1 VTCEP
6 SAPTAPLGRPDLA
19 ATAPGLRPE
28 SAGAPA
34 LAELTTL
41 RVGGP
46 ADRYVE
52 AHSEEEL
59 VATVRAADEAGEPLL
74 VLGGGSNLLVGDE
87 GFGGVVV
94 RDLRQGVTVDA
105 QDSCGGA
112 SFHAPAGQDWDALVA
127 RAVAEEWVG
136 VEALSGIPGTVGAAP
151 VQNIGAYGQEVAG
164 VISTV
169 RVWDRA
175 RSRVR
180 TLALGELGFGYRTSV
195 LKRSMH
201 ADLPE
206 RGDGEADGPWYPS
219 PRYVVLDV
227 GFQSRLGSLSAPVAY
242 PELARA
248 LGVQVGDR
256 APSADVRAAVLALRA
271 RKGML
276 LDGVGPDAGS
286 GVAAA
291 AHPTDPA
298 VTAGG
303 PDHDRW
309 SAGSFFTNPVVPAEQ
324 ADLLPAE
331 APRYP
336 VRSSTPSRTTGP
348 SLGEID
354 PALVKTSAAWLI
366 EHAGFTKGFGVHGAS
381 SLASLSTK
389 HTLALT
395 NRGGANAADV
405 VELARAVRDGVL
417 DAFGI
422 ELVPEPVL
430 VGVAL

>member
-1 VTCEP
+1 MTCEP
-6 SAPTAPLGRPDLA
+6 LTPVDRDLPEIVR
-19 ATAPGLRPE
+19 TAPGLRPD
-28 SAGAPA
+28 AVGAPS

-52 AHSEEEL
+52 AHSEAEL
-59 VATVRAADEAGEPLL
+59 LETVQAADDAGEPLL
-74 VLGGGSNLLVGDE
+74 VIGGGSNLLVGDE

-94 RDLRQGVTVDA
+94 RDLRRGITVDA
-105 QDSCGGA
+105 EDSCGGA
-112 SFHAPAGQDWDALVA
+112 SFHAPAGQDWDELVA

-169 RVWDRA
+169 RVWDRR

-180 TLALGELGFGYRTSV
+180 TLALGELAFGYRTSL

-201 ADLPE
+201 AAVS
-206 RGDGEADGPWYPS
+206 GDGEADGPWYPS

-242 PELARA
+242 PELART

-256 APSADVRAAVLALRA
+256 APSVDVREAVLTLRA

-276 LDGVGPDAGS
+276 LDGVGPD
-286 GVAAA
+286 VA
-291 AHPTDPA
+291 PVSPDDA
-298 VTAGG
+298 VPGETGQ
-303 PDHDRW
+303 DHDRW
-309 SAGSFFTNPVVPAEQ
+309 SAGSFFTNPVVPAAQ

-336 VRSSTPSRTTGP
+336 VRSATPSRTTGP
-348 SLGEID
+348 SLGEVD
-354 PALVKTSAAWLI
+354 PTLVKTSAAWLI
-366 EHAGFTKGFGVHGAS
+366 EHAGFTKGFGVHGPS
-381 SLASLSTK
+381 SLARLSTR

-395 NRGGANAADV
+395 NRGGASAEDL
-405 VELARAVRDGVL
+405 VELARAVRDGVRE
-417 DAFGI
+417 AFGVD
-422 ELVPEPVL
+422 LVPEPVL
-430 VGVAL
+430 VGVSL

>member
-1 VTCEP
+1 M
-6 SAPTAPLGRPDLA
+6 
-19 ATAPGLRPE
+19 RPE
-28 SAGAPA
+28 AVGTPS

-52 AHSEEEL
+52 AHSEAEL
-59 VATVRAADEAGEPLL
+59 LEIVRAADEAGEPLL
-74 VLGGGSNLLVGDE
+74 VVGGGSNLLVGDE

-94 RDLRQGVTVDA
+94 RDLRRGITVDA
-105 QDSCGGA
+105 EDSCGGA
-112 SFHAPAGQDWDALVA
+112 SFHAPAGQDWDELVA

-151 VQNIGAYGQEVAG
+151 VQNIGAYGQDVAG
-164 VISTV
+164 VVSTV

-180 TLALGELGFGYRTSV
+180 TLALGELAFGYRTSL

-201 ADLPE
+201 VDAGAGSD
-206 RGDGEADGPWYPS
+206 DDGPWYPS

-227 GFQSRLGSLSAPVAY
+227 GFQARLGSLSAPVAY
-242 PELARA
+242 PELART

-276 LDGVGPDAGS
+276 LDGAGPD
-286 GVAAA
+286 V
-291 AHPTDPA
+291 DPA
-298 VTAGG
+298 AG

-336 VRSSTPSRTTGP
+336 VRTATPTRTTGP

-354 PALVKTSAAWLI
+354 PTLVKTSAAWLI
-366 EHAGFTKGFGVHGAS
+366 EHAGFTKGFGVHGPS
-381 SLASLSTK
+381 SLARLSTK

-395 NRGGANAADV
+395 NRGGASAEDV
-405 VELARAVRDGVL
+405 VELARAVRDGVVE
-417 DAFGI
+417 AFGV

>member
-1 VTCEP
+1 M
-6 SAPTAPLGRPDLA
+6 
-19 ATAPGLRPE
+19 RPE
-28 SAGAPA
+28 AVGTPS

-52 AHSEEEL
+52 AHSEAEL
-59 VATVRAADEAGEPLL
+59 LEIVRAADEAGEPLL
-74 VLGGGSNLLVGDE
+74 VVGGGSNLLVGDE

-94 RDLRQGVTVDA
+94 RDLRRGITVDA
-105 QDSCGGA
+105 EDSCGGA
-112 SFHAPAGQDWDALVA
+112 SFHAPAGQDWDELVA

-151 VQNIGAYGQEVAG
+151 VQNIGAYGQDVAG
-164 VISTV
+164 VVSTV

-180 TLALGELGFGYRTSV
+180 TLALGELAFGYRTSL

-201 ADLPE
+201 VDAGAGSD
-206 RGDGEADGPWYPS
+206 DDGPWYPS

-227 GFQSRLGSLSAPVAY
+227 GFQARLGSLSAPVAY
-242 PELARA
+242 PELART

-256 APSADVRAAVLALRA
+256 APSADVRAAVLSLRA

-276 LDGVGPDAGS
+276 LDGVGPD
-286 GVAAA
+286 V
-291 AHPTDPA
+291 DPA
-298 VTAGG
+298 AG

-336 VRSSTPSRTTGP
+336 VRAATPTRTTGP

-354 PALVKTSAAWLI
+354 PTLVKTSAAWLI
-366 EHAGFTKGFGVHGAS
+366 EHAGFTKGFGVHGPS
-381 SLASLSTK
+381 SLARLSTK

-395 NRGGANAADV
+395 NRGGASAEDV
-405 VELARAVRDGVL
+405 VELARAVRDGVVE
-417 DAFGI
+417 AFGV

>member
-1 VTCEP
+1 MD
-6 SAPTAPLGRPDLA
+6 RDLPEIVG
-19 ATAPGLRPE
+19 TAPGLRPE
-28 SAGAPA
+28 AVGTPS

-52 AHSEEEL
+52 AHSEAEL
-59 VATVRAADEAGEPLL
+59 LEIVRAADEAGEPLL
-74 VLGGGSNLLVGDE
+74 VVGGGSNLLVGDE

-94 RDLRQGVTVDA
+94 RDLRRGITVDA
-105 QDSCGGA
+105 EDSCGGA
-112 SFHAPAGQDWDALVA
+112 SFHAPAGQDWDELVA

-151 VQNIGAYGQEVAG
+151 VQNIGAYGQDVAG
-164 VISTV
+164 VVSTV

-180 TLALGELGFGYRTSV
+180 TLALGELAFGYRTSL

-201 ADLPE
+201 VDAGAGSD
-206 RGDGEADGPWYPS
+206 DDGPWYPS

-227 GFQSRLGSLSAPVAY
+227 GFQARLGSLSAPVAY
-242 PELARA
+242 PELART

-256 APSADVRAAVLALRA
+256 APSADVRAAVLSLRA

-276 LDGVGPDAGS
+276 LDGVGPD
-286 GVAAA
+286 VDRAA
-291 AHPTDPA
+291 
-298 VTAGG
+298 G

-336 VRSSTPSRTTGP
+336 VRTATPTRTTGP

-354 PALVKTSAAWLI
+354 PTLVKTSAAWLI
-366 EHAGFTKGFGVHGAS
+366 EHAGFTKGFGVHGPS
-381 SLASLSTK
+381 SLARLSTK

-395 NRGGANAADV
+395 NRGGASAEDV
-405 VELARAVRDGVL
+405 VELARAVRDGVVE
-417 DAFGI
+417 AFGV

>member
-1 VTCEP
+1 MD
-6 SAPTAPLGRPDLA
+6 RDLPEIVG
-19 ATAPGLRPE
+19 TAPGLRPE
-28 SAGAPA
+28 AVGTPS

-52 AHSEEEL
+52 AHSEAEL
-59 VATVRAADEAGEPLL
+59 LEIVRAADEAGEPLL
-74 VLGGGSNLLVGDE
+74 VVGGGSNLLVGDE

-94 RDLRQGVTVDA
+94 RDLRRGITVDA
-105 QDSCGGA
+105 EDSCGGA
-112 SFHAPAGQDWDALVA
+112 SFHAPAGQDWDELVA

-151 VQNIGAYGQEVAG
+151 VQNIGAYGQDVAG
-164 VISTV
+164 VVSTV

-180 TLALGELGFGYRTSV
+180 TLALGELAFGYRTSL

-201 ADLPE
+201 VDAGAGSD
-206 RGDGEADGPWYPS
+206 DDGPWYPS

-227 GFQSRLGSLSAPVAY
+227 GFQARLGSLSAPVAY
-242 PELARA
+242 PELART

-256 APSADVRAAVLALRA
+256 APSAEVRAAVLSLRA

-276 LDGVGPDAGS
+276 LDGVGPD
-286 GVAAA
+286 V
-291 AHPTDPA
+291 DPA
-298 VTAGG
+298 AG

-336 VRSSTPSRTTGP
+336 VRTATPTRTTGP

-354 PALVKTSAAWLI
+354 PTLVKTSAAWLI
-366 EHAGFTKGFGVHGAS
+366 EHAGFTKGFGVHGPS
-381 SLASLSTK
+381 SLARLSTK

-395 NRGGANAADV
+395 NRGGASAEDV
-405 VELARAVRDGVL
+405 VELARAVRDGVVE
-417 DAFGI
+417 AFGV

>member
-1 VTCEP
+1 M
-6 SAPTAPLGRPDLA
+6 
-19 ATAPGLRPE
+19 RPE
-28 SAGAPA
+28 AVGTPS

-46 ADRYVE
+46 ADRYLE
-52 AHSEEEL
+52 AHSEAEL
-59 VATVRAADEAGEPLL
+59 LEIVRAADEAGEPLL
-74 VLGGGSNLLVGDE
+74 VVGGGSNLLVGDE

-94 RDLRQGVTVDA
+94 RDLRRGITVDA
-105 QDSCGGA
+105 EDSCGGA
-112 SFHAPAGQDWDALVA
+112 SFHAPAGQDWDELVA

-151 VQNIGAYGQEVAG
+151 VQNIGAYGQDVAG
-164 VISTV
+164 VVSTV

-180 TLALGELGFGYRTSV
+180 TLALGELAFGYRTSL

-201 ADLPE
+201 VDAGAGSD
-206 RGDGEADGPWYPS
+206 DDGPWYPS

-227 GFQSRLGSLSAPVAY
+227 GFQARLGSLSAPVAY
-242 PELARA
+242 PELART

-276 LDGVGPDAGS
+276 LDGVGPD
-286 GVAAA
+286 V
-291 AHPTDPA
+291 DPA
-298 VTAGG
+298 AG

-336 VRSSTPSRTTGP
+336 VRTATPTRTTGP

-354 PALVKTSAAWLI
+354 PTLVKTSAAWLI
-366 EHAGFTKGFGVHGAS
+366 EHAGFTKGFGVHGPS
-381 SLASLSTK
+381 SLARLSTK

-395 NRGGANAADV
+395 NRGGASAEDV
-405 VELARAVRDGVL
+405 VELARAVRDGVVE
-417 DAFGI
+417 AFGV

>member
-1 VTCEP
+1 MD
-6 SAPTAPLGRPDLA
+6 RDLPEIVG
-19 ATAPGLRPE
+19 TAPGLRPE
-28 SAGAPA
+28 AVGTPS

-52 AHSEEEL
+52 AHSEAEL
-59 VATVRAADEAGEPLL
+59 LEIVRAADEAGEPLL
-74 VLGGGSNLLVGDE
+74 VIGGGSNLLVGDE

-94 RDLRQGVTVDA
+94 RDLRRGITVDA
-105 QDSCGGA
+105 EDSCGGA
-112 SFHAPAGQDWDALVA
+112 SFHAPAGQDWDELVA

-151 VQNIGAYGQEVAG
+151 VQNIGAYGQDVAG
-164 VISTV
+164 VVSTV

-180 TLALGELGFGYRTSV
+180 TLALGELAFGYRTSL

-201 ADLPE
+201 VDAGAGSD
-206 RGDGEADGPWYPS
+206 DDGPWYPS

-227 GFQSRLGSLSAPVAY
+227 GFQARLGSLSAPVAY
-242 PELARA
+242 PELART

-256 APSADVRAAVLALRA
+256 APSADVRAAVLSLRA

-276 LDGVGPDAGS
+276 LDGAGPD
-286 GVAAA
+286 V
-291 AHPTDPA
+291 DPA
-298 VTAGG
+298 AG

-336 VRSSTPSRTTGP
+336 VRTATPTRTTGP

-354 PALVKTSAAWLI
+354 PTLVKTSAAWLI
-366 EHAGFTKGFGVHGAS
+366 EHAGFTKGFGVHGPS
-381 SLASLSTK
+381 SLARLSTK

-395 NRGGANAADV
+395 NRGGASAEDV
-405 VELARAVRDGVL
+405 VELARAVRDGVVE
-417 DAFGI
+417 AFGV

>member
-1 VTCEP
+1 MPEIV
-6 SAPTAPLGRPDLA
+6 G
-19 ATAPGLRPE
+19 TAPGLRPE
-28 SAGAPA
+28 AVGTPS

-52 AHSEEEL
+52 AHSEAEL
-59 VATVRAADEAGEPLL
+59 LEIVRAADEAGEPLL
-74 VLGGGSNLLVGDE
+74 VIGGGSNLLVGDE

-94 RDLRQGVTVDA
+94 RDLRRGITVDA
-105 QDSCGGA
+105 EDSCGGA
-112 SFHAPAGQDWDALVA
+112 SFHAPAGQDWDELVA

-151 VQNIGAYGQEVAG
+151 VQNIGAYGQDVAG
-164 VISTV
+164 VVSTV

-180 TLALGELGFGYRTSV
+180 TLALGELAFGYRTSL

-201 ADLPE
+201 VDAGAGSD
-206 RGDGEADGPWYPS
+206 DDGPWYPS

-227 GFQSRLGSLSAPVAY
+227 GFQARLGSLSAPVAY
-242 PELARA
+242 PELART

-276 LDGVGPDAGS
+276 LDGVGPD
-286 GVAAA
+286 V
-291 AHPTDPA
+291 DPA
-298 VTAGG
+298 AG

-336 VRSSTPSRTTGP
+336 VRTATPTRTTGP

-354 PALVKTSAAWLI
+354 PTLVKTSAAWLI
-366 EHAGFTKGFGVHGAS
+366 EHAGFTKGFGVQGPS
-381 SLASLSTK
+381 SLARLSTK

-395 NRGGANAADV
+395 NRGGASAEDV
-405 VELARAVRDGVL
+405 VELARAVRDGVVE
-417 DAFGI
+417 AFGV

>member
-1 VTCEP
+1 M
-6 SAPTAPLGRPDLA
+6 
-19 ATAPGLRPE
+19 RPE
-28 SAGAPA
+28 AVGTPS

-46 ADRYVE
+46 ADRYLE
-52 AHSEEEL
+52 AHSEAEL
-59 VATVRAADEAGEPLL
+59 LEIVRAADEAGEPLL
-74 VLGGGSNLLVGDE
+74 VVGGGSNLLVGDE

-94 RDLRQGVTVDA
+94 RDLRRGITVDA
-105 QDSCGGA
+105 EDSCGGA
-112 SFHAPAGQDWDALVA
+112 SFHAPAGQDWDELVA

-151 VQNIGAYGQEVAG
+151 VQNIGAYGQDVAG

-180 TLALGELGFGYRTSV
+180 TLALGELAFGYRTSL

-201 ADLPE
+201 VDADA
-206 RGDGEADGPWYPS
+206 GSDDDGPWYPS

-227 GFQSRLGSLSAPVAY
+227 GFQARLGSLSAPVAY
-242 PELARA
+242 PELART
-248 LGVQVGDR
+248 LDVEVGDR

-276 LDGVGPDAGS
+276 LDGVGPD
-286 GVAAA
+286 V
-291 AHPTDPA
+291 DPA
-298 VTAGG
+298 AG

-336 VRSSTPSRTTGP
+336 VRTATPTRTTGP

-354 PALVKTSAAWLI
+354 PTLVKTSAAWLI
-366 EHAGFTKGFGVHGAS
+366 EHAGFTKGFGVHGPS
-381 SLASLSTK
+381 SLARLSTK

-395 NRGGANAADV
+395 NRGGASAEDV
-405 VELARAVRDGVL
+405 VELARAVRDGVVE
-417 DAFGI
+417 AFGV

>member
-1 VTCEP
+1 MPEIV
-6 SAPTAPLGRPDLA
+6 G
-19 ATAPGLRPE
+19 TAPGLRPE
-28 SAGAPA
+28 AVGTPS

-52 AHSEEEL
+52 AHSEAEL
-59 VATVRAADEAGEPLL
+59 LEIVRAADEAGEPLL
-74 VLGGGSNLLVGDE
+74 VIGGGSNLLVGDE

-94 RDLRQGVTVDA
+94 RDLRRGITVDA
-105 QDSCGGA
+105 EDSCGGA
-112 SFHAPAGQDWDALVA
+112 SFHAPAGQDWDELVA

-151 VQNIGAYGQEVAG
+151 VQNIGAYGQDVAG
-164 VISTV
+164 VVSTV

-180 TLALGELGFGYRTSV
+180 TLALGELAFGYRTSL

-201 ADLPE
+201 VDAGAGSD
-206 RGDGEADGPWYPS
+206 DDGPWYPS

-227 GFQSRLGSLSAPVAY
+227 GFQARLGSLSAPVAY
-242 PELARA
+242 PELART

-256 APSADVRAAVLALRA
+256 APSADVRAAVLSLRA

-276 LDGVGPDAGS
+276 LDGVGPD
-286 GVAAA
+286 VDRAA
-291 AHPTDPA
+291 
-298 VTAGG
+298 G

-336 VRSSTPSRTTGP
+336 VRTATPTRTTGP

-354 PALVKTSAAWLI
+354 PTLVKTSAAWLI
-366 EHAGFTKGFGVHGAS
+366 EHAGFTKGFGVHGPS
-381 SLASLSTK
+381 SLARLSTK

-395 NRGGANAADV
+395 NRGGASAEDV
-405 VELARAVRDGVL
+405 VELARAVRDGVVE
-417 DAFGI
+417 AFGV

>member
-1 VTCEP
+1 MPEIV
-6 SAPTAPLGRPDLA
+6 G
-19 ATAPGLRPE
+19 TAPGLRPE
-28 SAGAPA
+28 AVGTPS

-46 ADRYVE
+46 ADRYLE
-52 AHSEEEL
+52 AHSEAEL
-59 VATVRAADEAGEPLL
+59 LEIVRAADEAGEPLL
-74 VLGGGSNLLVGDE
+74 VVGGGSNLLVGDE

-94 RDLRQGVTVDA
+94 RDLRRGITVDA
-105 QDSCGGA
+105 EDSCGGA
-112 SFHAPAGQDWDALVA
+112 SFHAPAGQDWDELVA

-151 VQNIGAYGQEVAG
+151 VQNIGAYGQDVAG

-180 TLALGELGFGYRTSV
+180 TLALGELAFGYRTSL

-201 ADLPE
+201 VDAGAGSD
-206 RGDGEADGPWYPS
+206 DDGPWYPS

-227 GFQSRLGSLSAPVAY
+227 GFQARLGSLSAPVAY

-248 LGVQVGDR
+248 LDVQVGDR

-276 LDGVGPDAGS
+276 LDGVGPD
-286 GVAAA
+286 V
-291 AHPTDPA
+291 DPA
-298 VTAGG
+298 AG

-336 VRSSTPSRTTGP
+336 VRTATPSRTTGP

-354 PALVKTSAAWLI
+354 PTLVKTSAAWLI
-366 EHAGFTKGFGVHGAS
+366 EHAGFTKGFGVHGPS
-381 SLASLSTK
+381 SLARLSTK

-395 NRGGANAADV
+395 NRGGASAEDV
-405 VELARAVRDGVL
+405 VELARAVRDGVVE
-417 DAFGI
+417 AFGV

>member
-1 VTCEP
+1 M
-6 SAPTAPLGRPDLA
+6 
-19 ATAPGLRPE
+19 RPE
-28 SAGAPA
+28 AVGTPS

-52 AHSEEEL
+52 AHSEAEL
-59 VATVRAADEAGEPLL
+59 LEIVRAADEAGEPLL
-74 VLGGGSNLLVGDE
+74 VVGGGSNLLVGDE

-94 RDLRQGVTVDA
+94 RDLRRGITVDA
-105 QDSCGGA
+105 EDSCGGA
-112 SFHAPAGQDWDALVA
+112 SFHAPAGQDWDELVA

-151 VQNIGAYGQEVAG
+151 VQNIGAYGQDVAG
-164 VISTV
+164 VVSTV

-180 TLALGELGFGYRTSV
+180 TLALGELAFGYRTSL

-201 ADLPE
+201 VDAGAGSD
-206 RGDGEADGPWYPS
+206 DDGPWYPS

-227 GFQSRLGSLSAPVAY
+227 GFQARLGSLSAPVAY
-242 PELARA
+242 PELART

-276 LDGVGPDAGS
+276 LDGVGPD
-286 GVAAA
+286 V
-291 AHPTDPA
+291 DPA
-298 VTAGG
+298 AG

-336 VRSSTPSRTTGP
+336 VRTATPTRTTGP

-354 PALVKTSAAWLI
+354 PTLVKTSAAWLI
-366 EHAGFTKGFGVHGAS
+366 EHAGFTKGFGVHGPS
-381 SLASLSTK
+381 SLARLSTK

-395 NRGGANAADV
+395 NRGGASAEDV
-405 VELARAVRDGVL
+405 VELARAVRDGVVE
-417 DAFGI
+417 AFGV

>member
-1 VTCEP
+1 M
-6 SAPTAPLGRPDLA
+6 
-19 ATAPGLRPE
+19 RPE
-28 SAGAPA
+28 AVGTPS

-52 AHSEEEL
+52 AHSEAEL
-59 VATVRAADEAGEPLL
+59 LEIVRAADEAGEPLL
-74 VLGGGSNLLVGDE
+74 VIGGGSNLLVGDE

-94 RDLRQGVTVDA
+94 RDLRRGITVDA
-105 QDSCGGA
+105 EDSCGGA
-112 SFHAPAGQDWDALVA
+112 SFHAPAGQDWDELVA

-151 VQNIGAYGQEVAG
+151 VQNIGAYGQDVAG
-164 VISTV
+164 VVSTV

-180 TLALGELGFGYRTSV
+180 TLALGELAFGYRTSL

-201 ADLPE
+201 VDAGAGSD
-206 RGDGEADGPWYPS
+206 DDGPWYPS

-227 GFQSRLGSLSAPVAY
+227 GFQARLGSLSAPVAY
-242 PELARA
+242 PELART

-256 APSADVRAAVLALRA
+256 APSADVRAAVLSLRA

-276 LDGVGPDAGS
+276 LDGAGPD
-286 GVAAA
+286 V
-291 AHPTDPA
+291 DPA
-298 VTAGG
+298 AG

-336 VRSSTPSRTTGP
+336 VRTATPTRTTGP

-354 PALVKTSAAWLI
+354 PTLVKTSAAWLI
-366 EHAGFTKGFGVHGAS
+366 EHAGFTKGFGVHGPS
-381 SLASLSTK
+381 SLARLSTK

-395 NRGGANAADV
+395 NRGGASAEDV
-405 VELARAVRDGVL
+405 VELARAVRDGVVE
-417 DAFGI
+417 AFGV

>member
-1 VTCEP
+1 MD
-6 SAPTAPLGRPDLA
+6 RDLPEIVG
-19 ATAPGLRPE
+19 TAPGLRPE
-28 SAGAPA
+28 AVGTPS

-52 AHSEEEL
+52 AHSEAEL
-59 VATVRAADEAGEPLL
+59 LEIVRAADEAGEPLL
-74 VLGGGSNLLVGDE
+74 VVGGGSNLLVGDE

-94 RDLRQGVTVDA
+94 RDLRRGITVDA
-105 QDSCGGA
+105 EDSCGGA
-112 SFHAPAGQDWDALVA
+112 SFHAPAGQDWDELVA

-151 VQNIGAYGQEVAG
+151 VQNIGAYGQDVAG
-164 VISTV
+164 VVSTV

-180 TLALGELGFGYRTSV
+180 TLALGELAFGYRTSL

-201 ADLPE
+201 VDAGAGSD
-206 RGDGEADGPWYPS
+206 DDGPWYPS

-227 GFQSRLGSLSAPVAY
+227 GFQARLGSLSAPVAY
-242 PELARA
+242 PELART

-256 APSADVRAAVLALRA
+256 APSADVRAAVLSLRA

-276 LDGVGPDAGS
+276 LDGVGPD
-286 GVAAA
+286 V
-291 AHPTDPA
+291 DPA
-298 VTAGG
+298 AG

-336 VRSSTPSRTTGP
+336 VRTATPTRTTGP

-354 PALVKTSAAWLI
+354 PTLVKTSAAWLI
-366 EHAGFTKGFGVHGAS
+366 EHAGFTKGFGVHGPS
-381 SLASLSTK
+381 SLARLSTK

-395 NRGGANAADV
+395 NRGGASAEDV
-405 VELARAVRDGVL
+405 VELARAVRDGVVE
-417 DAFGI
+417 AFGV

>member
-1 VTCEP
+1 MD
-6 SAPTAPLGRPDLA
+6 RDLPEIVG
-19 ATAPGLRPE
+19 TAPGLRPE
-28 SAGAPA
+28 AVGTPS

-52 AHSEEEL
+52 AHSEAEL
-59 VATVRAADEAGEPLL
+59 LEIVRAADEAGEPLL
-74 VLGGGSNLLVGDE
+74 VVGGGSNLLVGDE

-94 RDLRQGVTVDA
+94 RDLRRGITVDA
-105 QDSCGGA
+105 EDSCGGA
-112 SFHAPAGQDWDALVA
+112 SFHAPAGQDWDELVA

-151 VQNIGAYGQEVAG
+151 VQNIGAYGQDVAG
-164 VISTV
+164 VVSTV

-180 TLALGELGFGYRTSV
+180 TLALGELAFGYRTSL

-201 ADLPE
+201 VDAGAGSD
-206 RGDGEADGPWYPS
+206 DDGPWYPS

-227 GFQSRLGSLSAPVAY
+227 GFQARLGSLSAPVAY
-242 PELARA
+242 PELART

-256 APSADVRAAVLALRA
+256 APSADVRAAVLALRV

-276 LDGVGPDAGS
+276 LDGVGPD
-286 GVAAA
+286 V
-291 AHPTDPA
+291 DPA
-298 VTAGG
+298 AG

-336 VRSSTPSRTTGP
+336 VRTATPTRTTGP

-354 PALVKTSAAWLI
+354 PTLVKTSAAWLI
-366 EHAGFTKGFGVHGAS
+366 EHAGFTKGFGVHGPS
-381 SLASLSTK
+381 SLARLSTK

-395 NRGGANAADV
+395 NRGGASAEDV
-405 VELARAVRDGVL
+405 VELARAVRDGVVE
-417 DAFGI
+417 AFGV

>member
-1 VTCEP
+1 MD
-6 SAPTAPLGRPDLA
+6 RDLPEIVG
-19 ATAPGLRPE
+19 TAPGLRPE
-28 SAGAPA
+28 AVGTPS

-52 AHSEEEL
+52 AHSEADLLEI
-59 VATVRAADEAGEPLL
+59 VRAADEAGEPLL
-74 VLGGGSNLLVGDE
+74 VIGGGSNLLVGDE

-94 RDLRQGVTVDA
+94 RDLRRGITVDA
-105 QDSCGGA
+105 EDSCGGG
-112 SFHAPAGQDWDALVA
+112 SFHAPAGQDWDELVA

-151 VQNIGAYGQEVAG
+151 VQNIGAYGQDVAG
-164 VISTV
+164 VVSTV

-180 TLALGELGFGYRTSV
+180 TLALGELAFGYRTSL

-201 ADLPE
+201 VDAGAGSD
-206 RGDGEADGPWYPS
+206 DDGPWYPS

-227 GFQSRLGSLSAPVAY
+227 GFQARLGSLSAPVAY
-242 PELARA
+242 PELART

-276 LDGVGPDAGS
+276 LDGVGPD
-286 GVAAA
+286 V
-291 AHPTDPA
+291 DPA
-298 VTAGG
+298 AG

-336 VRSSTPSRTTGP
+336 VRTATPTRTTGP

-354 PALVKTSAAWLI
+354 PTLVKTSAAWLI
-366 EHAGFTKGFGVHGAS
+366 EHAGFTKGFGVHGPS
-381 SLASLSTK
+381 SLARLSTK

-395 NRGGANAADV
+395 NRGGASAEDV
-405 VELARAVRDGVL
+405 VELARAVRDGVVE
-417 DAFGI
+417 AFGV

>member
-1 VTCEP
+1 MD
-6 SAPTAPLGRPDLA
+6 RDLPEIVG
-19 ATAPGLRPE
+19 TAPGLRPE
-28 SAGAPA
+28 AVGTPS

-52 AHSEEEL
+52 AHSEAEL
-59 VATVRAADEAGEPLL
+59 LEIVRAADEAGEPLL
-74 VLGGGSNLLVGDE
+74 VIGGGSNLLVGDE

-94 RDLRQGVTVDA
+94 RDLRRGITVDA
-105 QDSCGGA
+105 EDSCGGA
-112 SFHAPAGQDWDALVA
+112 SFHAPAGQDWDELVA

-151 VQNIGAYGQEVAG
+151 VQNIGAYGQDVAG
-164 VISTV
+164 VVSTV

-180 TLALGELGFGYRTSV
+180 TLALGELAFGYRTSL

-201 ADLPE
+201 VDAGAGSD
-206 RGDGEADGPWYPS
+206 DDGPWYPS

-227 GFQSRLGSLSAPVAY
+227 GFQARLGSLSAPVAY
-242 PELARA
+242 PELART

-276 LDGVGPDAGS
+276 LDDVGPD
-286 GVAAA
+286 V
-291 AHPTDPA
+291 DPA
-298 VTAGG
+298 AG

-336 VRSSTPSRTTGP
+336 VRTATPTRTTGP

-354 PALVKTSAAWLI
+354 PTLVKTSAAWLI
-366 EHAGFTKGFGVHGAS
+366 EHAGFTKGFGVHGPS
-381 SLASLSTK
+381 SLARLSTK

-395 NRGGANAADV
+395 NRGGASAEDV
-405 VELARAVRDGVL
+405 VELARAVRDGVVE
-417 DAFGI
+417 AFGV

>member
-1 VTCEP
+1 M
-6 SAPTAPLGRPDLA
+6 RPA
-19 ATAPGLRPE
+19 SVGE
-28 SAGAPA
+28 PA

-52 AHSEEEL
+52 VTSDAEL
-59 VATVRAADEAGEPLL
+59 VETVRAADDAGEALL
-74 VLGGGSNLLVGDE
+74 VLGGGSNLLVGDD
-87 GFGGVVV
+87 GFAGVVV
-94 RDLRQGVTVDA
+94 RDRRTGVTVDA

-112 SFHAPAGQDWDALVA
+112 SFHAPAGQDWDSLVA
-127 RAVAEEWVG
+127 RAVTEEWVG

-164 VISTV
+164 VVSSV

-175 RSRVR
+175 QSRVR
-180 TLALGELGFGYRTSV
+180 TLAVGELGFGYRTSL
-195 LKRSMH
+195 LKQSMH
-201 ADLPE
+201 RVAADPST
-206 RGDGEADGPWYPS
+206 PWYPS

-227 GFQSRLGSLSAPVAY
+227 AFQSRLGSLSAPVAY

-256 APSADVRAAVLALRA
+256 APSADVRAAVLELRG

-276 LDGVGPDAGS
+276 LDGGAEPGTGS
-286 GVAAA
+286 G
-291 AHPTDPA
+291 TPA
-298 VTAGG
+298 

-309 SAGSFFTNPVVPAEQ
+309 SAGSFFTNPVVPAEA
-324 ADLLPAE
+324 ADTLPAD
-331 APRYP
+331 APRFP
-336 VRSSTPSRTTGP
+336 VRSATPSRTTGP

-354 PALVKTSAAWLI
+354 PSLVKTSAAWLI
-366 EHAGFTKGFGVHGAS
+366 EHAGFAKGYGVHGA
-381 SLASLSTK
+381 ASPATLSTR

-395 NRGGANAADV
+395 NRGGASAGDV
-405 VELARAVRDGVL
+405 VELARAVRDGVRES
-417 DAFGI
+417 FGV

-430 VGVAL
+430 VGVSL

>member
-1 VTCEP
+1 MD
-6 SAPTAPLGRPDLA
+6 RDLPEIVG
-19 ATAPGLRPE
+19 TAPGLRPE
-28 SAGAPA
+28 AVGTPS

-46 ADRYVE
+46 ADRYLE
-52 AHSEEEL
+52 AHSEAEL
-59 VATVRAADEAGEPLL
+59 LEIVRAADEAGEPLL
-74 VLGGGSNLLVGDE
+74 VVGGGSNLLVGDE

-94 RDLRQGVTVDA
+94 RDLRRGITVDVE
-105 QDSCGGA
+105 DSCGGA
-112 SFHAPAGQDWDALVA
+112 SFHAPAGQDWDELVA

-151 VQNIGAYGQEVAG
+151 VQNIGAYGQDVAG

-180 TLALGELGFGYRTSV
+180 TLALGELAFGYRTSL

-201 ADLPE
+201 VDAGAGSD
-206 RGDGEADGPWYPS
+206 DDGPWYPS

-227 GFQSRLGSLSAPVAY
+227 GFQARLGSLSAPVAY
-242 PELARA
+242 PELART
-248 LGVQVGDR
+248 LDVQVGDR

-276 LDGVGPDAGS
+276 LDGLGPD
-286 GVAAA
+286 V
-291 AHPTDPA
+291 DPA
-298 VTAGG
+298 AG

-336 VRSSTPSRTTGP
+336 VRTATPTRTTGP

-354 PALVKTSAAWLI
+354 PTLVKTSAAWLI
-366 EHAGFTKGFGVHGAS
+366 EHAGFTKGFGVHGPS
-381 SLASLSTK
+381 SLARLSTK

-395 NRGGANAADV
+395 NRGGASAEDV
-405 VELARAVRDGVL
+405 VELARAVRDGVVE
-417 DAFGI
+417 AFGV